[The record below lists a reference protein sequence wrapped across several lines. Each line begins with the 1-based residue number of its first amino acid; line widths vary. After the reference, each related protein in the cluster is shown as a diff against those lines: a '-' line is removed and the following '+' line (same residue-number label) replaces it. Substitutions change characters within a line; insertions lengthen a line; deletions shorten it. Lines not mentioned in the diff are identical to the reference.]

1 MHCVTWLH
9 VPVKV
14 SMLVYVRKPLQN
26 LVTPASDSELWHQ
39 LSPVLHQ
46 LVQVAVLQS
55 LHLSL

>member
-1 MHCVTWLH
+1 
-9 VPVKV
+9 
-14 SMLVYVRKPLQN
+14 MLVYVRKPLQN